1 VSNSLAIA
9 AVTATLRNLLID
21 GFAADADLSDTA
33 FTTQPPDK
41 ARTGTTNQL
50 NLFLYQTTP
59 NAAWR
64 NQPMPHVKS
73 GETGLPP
80 LGLDL
85 HYMLTAYGRD
95 DDDVF
100 GHRVLGRGMSIYH
113 DHPLLDRDALRD
125 ALTDSDV
132 DAQPERVRITPATI
146 SVDEMSRLWTTFPG
160 ASYRIS
166 AAYIASVVL
175 IESTRPSSAP
185 LPVLTRNPSAQGNL
199 VPPFPA
205 LDSIEAPG
213 GQTSARLGDTL
224 TLHGHNLSGDTV
236 VVRFENAL
244 WTDPVE
250 LAVATPSDTAP
261 TVDLPDAGAA
271 AATWPA
277 GFYGVSVVVTSGGDT
292 RTTNELPLSLAP
304 TIDSISPNP
313 AARDGSG
320 AVTLTV
326 AFAPDL
332 QPRQRAALLLGS
344 SEATLDAVTA
354 PSGSATVTVP
364 SVPAGDQFVRLRI
377 DGVDTLL
384 VDRSVDPPVFDPSQK
399 VTIT

>member
-1 VSNSLAIA
+1 
-9 AVTATLRNLLID
+9 
-21 GFAADADLSDTA
+21 
-33 FTTQPPDK
+33 
-41 ARTGTTNQL
+41 
-50 NLFLYQTTP
+50 
-59 NAAWR
+59 
-64 NQPMPHVKS
+64 
-73 GETGLPP
+73 
-80 LGLDL
+80 
-85 HYMLTAYGRD
+85 
-95 DDDVF
+95 
-100 GHRVLGRGMSIYH
+100 
-113 DHPLLDRDALRD
+113 
-125 ALTDSDV
+125 
-132 DAQPERVRITPATI
+132 
-146 SVDEMSRLWTTFPG
+146 
-160 ASYRIS
+160 
-166 AAYIASVVL
+166 
-175 IESTRPSSAP
+175 
-185 LPVLTRNPSAQGNL
+185 
-199 VPPFPA
+199 
-205 LDSIEAPG
+205 
-213 GQTSARLGDTL
+213 
-224 TLHGHNLSGDTV
+224 
-236 VVRFENAL
+236 
-244 WTDPVE
+244 
-250 LAVATPSDTAP
+250 
-261 TVDLPDAGAA
+261 VDLPDAGAA

-364 SVPAGDQFVRLRI
+364 SVPAGDQFVRLRV